1 MKVKSLSH
9 VRPSATPWIAAYQA
23 PPSMGFSRQ
32 EYWSGVPLPSL
43 PKWLIIHLKKKGPQ
57 ISHYHN
63 VLTVFSDSDKEAVGG
78 EHLPFSL
85 HLDIGLGV
93 YSHKRECVMKRN
105 GNKQIT
111 IPKGRKKKKSL
122 KSHFHSP
129 LFILAHSGKITQ
141 KPVTNH
147 LNLRLS
153 TFLCFASQTVMC
165 SSQRVK
171 KPDSLSHTVA
181 LCEQYGG
188 PPHHCRGSC

>member
-111 IPKGRKKKKSL
+111 IPKGRKKKI
-122 KSHFHSP
+122 P
-129 LFILAHSGKITQ
+129 QITLSQ
-141 KPVTNH
+141 SSIYT
-147 LNLRLS
+147 S
-153 TFLCFASQTVMC
+153 TFWENHSKTC
-165 SSQRVK
+165 
-171 KPDSLSHTVA
+171 
-181 LCEQYGG
+181 Y
-188 PPHHCRGSC
+188 

>member
-1 MKVKSLSH
+1 M
-9 VRPSATPWIAAYQA
+9 
-23 PPSMGFSRQ
+23 
-32 EYWSGVPLPSL
+32 PSL

-111 IPKGRKKKKSL
+111 IPKGRKKKI
-122 KSHFHSP
+122 P
-129 LFILAHSGKITQ
+129 QITLSQ
-141 KPVTNH
+141 SSIYT
-147 LNLRLS
+147 S
-153 TFLCFASQTVMC
+153 TFWENHSKTC
-165 SSQRVK
+165 
-171 KPDSLSHTVA
+171 
-181 LCEQYGG
+181 Y
-188 PPHHCRGSC
+188 